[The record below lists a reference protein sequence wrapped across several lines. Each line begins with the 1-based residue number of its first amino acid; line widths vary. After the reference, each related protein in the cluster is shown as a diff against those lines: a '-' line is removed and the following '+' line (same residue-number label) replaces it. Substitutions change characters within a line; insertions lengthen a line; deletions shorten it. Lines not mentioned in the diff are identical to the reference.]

1 MGAVLKMKPNTIRLT
16 IHNHWVLCQ
25 KEVPVTRIRKF
36 TIQSN
41 KKGFYETAKKA
52 AESFF
57 SKEKLVIGQ

>member
-1 MGAVLKMKPNTIRLT
+1 MGAVLKMKPNTIILT

-25 KEVPVTRIRKF
+25 KEVPVTRIGKF

-41 KKGFYETAKKA
+41 KKGFYEKAKKA